1 MLESDTMHAALH
13 HQRFTQLLNQFSE
26 KLDDLLLNARR
37 YDPKNIPLELL
48 DEIAVTIGELTLLLS
63 DHLAIEHT
71 QARAQRIISSAN
83 ELRQGMRS
91 GELSSEQ
98 LAGAI
103 GALIREIHLILFE
116 DKRAA

>member
-1 MLESDTMHAALH
+1 MHAALH

-26 KLDDLLLNARR
+26 KLDDLLSNARR
-37 YDPKNIPLELL
+37 FDPKSIPLELL

-71 QARAQRIISSAN
+71 QTLAQKIISRAN

-98 LAGAI
+98 LSGAI

>member
-1 MLESDTMHAALH
+1 MHAALH
-13 HQRFTQLLNQFSE
+13 HQRFTRLLNQFSE
-26 KLDDLLLNARR
+26 KLDDLLSNARR

-71 QARAQRIISSAN
+71 QALAQRIINSAKQ
-83 ELRQGMRS
+83 LRLDMRS

>member
-1 MLESDTMHAALH
+1 MHAALH

-26 KLDDLLLNARR
+26 KLDELLLNARR
-37 YDPKNIPLELL
+37 YDPKNIPLEIL

-71 QARAQRIISSAN
+71 QALAQKVVSRAN
-83 ELRQGMRS
+83 GLRHGMRS
-91 GELSSEQ
+91 GEMSSDQ
-98 LAGAI
+98 LAEAI
-103 GALIREIHLILFE
+103 SALIREVHLILCE